1 MNKNLY
7 NTLNKQ
13 ELLEKLSSE
22 KEDEVVLT
30 FLDKDFFGLGSIF
43 SSKIRLTGS

>member
-1 MNKNLY
+1 LA
-7 NTLNKQ
+7 
-13 ELLEKLSSE
+13 SSE

-43 SSKIRLTGS
+43 LQRLDLRAAE